1 MSPSAEQPRL
11 RLSLTARLAGAL
23 ALIFAL
29 GGVAVA
35 LAALAYG
42 RNAAQ
47 QSYDNLLIG
56 AANQIANE
64 ITVRGG
70 EVEVD
75 LPVSAFE
82 LLSLAPEDRIVYA
95 VYDPTGRLLTGYQAL
110 RSADPQTTFSNG
122 SFGGEPIRIA
132 QVRRP
137 FAERSFS
144 GVVEVLVGQ
153 TTRARERLATQITR
167 NALIAAGIAG
177 LIMSG
182 LAVFAVRSALLPLRR
197 IESDIAGRAP
207 NDLTPLSVEVPREIG
222 GVVAT
227 LNRFMA
233 RLDRQ
238 VGVMRNLIADAA
250 HQLRTPIAALRA
262 QAELAGEETDP
273 ERLRSAIA
281 RIHRRSVTL
290 SRLADQLLN
299 HALIIHRAD
308 SAPLEQVD
316 LRTVAIRTL
325 EQTDH
330 DVLGSG
336 IRPDLDLPEDPVWA
350 EGDPLSLVE
359 ASKNLVVNALRYGR
373 APVVLSVA
381 RKGTRAR
388 ITVRDAGPGI
398 PAARLPAPGERF
410 SGDGGVSADSSG
422 LGLAIV
428 QAVAAAHK
436 GRLLLSHPAS
446 GGFEATIELSATDYS
461 AESSS

>member
-1 MSPSAEQPRL
+1 MLPKTERPHL

-35 LAALAYG
+35 VAALAYG
-42 RNAAQ
+42 RSAAQ
-47 QSYDNLLIG
+47 QSYDRLLIG

-64 ITVRGG
+64 ISIRGG
-70 EVEVD
+70 AVDVD
-75 LPVSAFE
+75 LPLSAFE
-82 LLSLAPEDRIVYA
+82 LLSLAPDDRILYA
-95 VYDPTGRLLTGYQAL
+95 VYDPAGQLLTGYPSLHPDQSQA
-110 RSADPQTTFSNG
+110 TFSNG

-153 TTRARERLATQITR
+153 TTRARERLAAQIAR

-177 LIMSG
+177 LVMSG
-182 LAVFAVRSALLPLRR
+182 LAVFAVRSALQPLRR
-197 IESDIAGRAP
+197 IERDIAGRP
-207 NDLTPLSVEVPREIG
+207 SNDLTPVSVDVPREIG
-222 GVVAT
+222 SMVAA

-262 QAELAGEETDP
+262 QAELAADETDP
-273 ERLRSAIA
+273 ERLRAAIG
-281 RIHRRSVTL
+281 RIHRRSVNL

-299 HALIIHRAD
+299 HAMIIHRAD
-308 SAPLEQVD
+308 SAPLERID

-330 DVLGSG
+330 DLLGDG
-336 IRPDLDLPEDPVWA
+336 IRPHLDLPENPVWVEA
-350 EGDPLSLVE
+350 DPLSLVE
-359 ASKNLVVNALRYGR
+359 ACKNLVMNALRHGQ
-373 APVVLSVA
+373 APVTLVVA
-381 RKGTRAR
+381 QTGPHPSIA
-388 ITVRDAGPGI
+388 VRDAGPGI
-398 PAARLPAPGERF
+398 PASLWRQAGARFA
-410 SGDGGVSADSSG
+410 GDSGVSADSAG

-428 QAVAAAHK
+428 QAVATAHK
-436 GRLLLSHPAS
+436 GRLTLSRPAS
-446 GGFEATIELSATDYS
+446 GGFQAAIEFSGT
-461 AESSS
+461 EPT

>member
-1 MSPSAEQPRL
+1 MLPSVEQPRL

-42 RNAAQ
+42 RSAAQ

-70 EVEVD
+70 QVEVD
-75 LPVSAFE
+75 VPVSAFE
-82 LLSLAPEDRIVYA
+82 LLSLAPDDRILYA
-95 VYDPTGRLLTGYQAL
+95 VYDPTGRLLTGYDVLAP
-110 RSADPQTTFSNG
+110 RADDATFHTDVLG
-122 SFGGEPIRIA
+122 DEQIRIA

-144 GVVEVLVGQ
+144 GAVEVLVGQ
-153 TTRARERLATQITR
+153 TTRAREQLAAQITR

-177 LIMSG
+177 LVMSG
-182 LAVFAVRSALLPLRR
+182 LAVFAVRSALQPLRR
-197 IESDIAGRAP
+197 IEGDIAGRAP
-207 NDLTPLSVEVPREIG
+207 NDLTPLSVAVPREVG

-262 QAELAGEETDP
+262 QAELAADETDP
-273 ERLRSAIA
+273 ERLRAAIG

-308 SAPLEQVD
+308 SAPLERVD

-336 IRPDLDLPEDPVWA
+336 TRPELDLPEDPVWA

-359 ASKNLVVNALRYGR
+359 ASKNLVVNALRYGQ

-381 RKGTRAR
+381 QSGPTAR
-388 ITVRDAGPGI
+388 IAIRDAGRGI

-410 SGDGGVSADSSG
+410 AGDRGVSADSSG

-436 GRLLLSHPAS
+436 GRLSLSHPAS
-446 GGFEATIELSATDYS
+446 GGFEAAIELTAIDHST
-461 AESSS
+461 EGT